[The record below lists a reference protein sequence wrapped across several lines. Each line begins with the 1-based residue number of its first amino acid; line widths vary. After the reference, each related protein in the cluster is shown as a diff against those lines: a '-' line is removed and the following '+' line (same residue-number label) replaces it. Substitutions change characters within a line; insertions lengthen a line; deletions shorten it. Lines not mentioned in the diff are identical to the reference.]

1 MLIEYLFCSARH
13 GRSLLETRRRRLT
26 FFTVVG
32 LILVVI
38 LAISLGTSL
47 GRKKKDNGNANG
59 SSTTQGNSKLFV

>member
-32 LILVVI
+32 IILVVI

-47 GRKKKDNGNANG
+47 GRKKKGNDNTTRSPN
-59 SSTTQGNSKLFV
+59 TQGKSKLFV